1 MVVGKWHRDPPK
13 VTSGNSGALTFQF
26 ALDLAMNESLS
37 LFRKMECITY
47 YIVHGGVVYP
57 RIVERIEERMHS
69 IEKDY
74 KAGRTVY
81 EP

>member
-1 MVVGKWHRDPPK
+1 
-13 VTSGNSGALTFQF
+13 
-26 ALDLAMNESLS
+26 MNESLS